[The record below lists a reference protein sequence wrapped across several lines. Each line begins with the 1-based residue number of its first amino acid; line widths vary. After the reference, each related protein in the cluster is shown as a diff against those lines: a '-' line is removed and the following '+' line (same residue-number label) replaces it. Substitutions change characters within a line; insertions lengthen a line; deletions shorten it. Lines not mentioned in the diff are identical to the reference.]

1 LKKKNLAHK
10 TKKRDTHKQQISTH
24 KRREFRR
31 HFGSLLKIDFDFC
44 ARATNDVEERDDDD
58 EDDEDG
64 GVSECVRSK
73 TNDRSRPISKKR
85 EKQKED
91 DDDEKRTEEF
101 AARQRGRRR
110 KERKTFKSK
119 QQMQ

>member
-1 LKKKNLAHK
+1 MREWFLKKKILFVVCWSVCRY
-10 TKKRDTHKQQISTH
+10 KK
-24 KRREFRR
+24 FR
-31 HFGSLLKIDFDFC
+31 GLLLKIDFDC

-58 EDDEDG
+58 DDDDDDG
-64 GVSECVRSK
+64 GVSDCVRSK

-85 EKQKED
+85 EKQKEDD

>member
-1 LKKKNLAHK
+1 MFDVVFHHK
-10 TKKRDTHKQQISTH
+10 TKRETHNNTT
-24 KRREFRR
+24 REFRR
-31 HFGSLLKIDFDFC
+31 YSGLLLKTDFDC

-58 EDDEDG
+58 DDDDDG
-64 GVSECVRSK
+64 EVSECVRSK

>member
-10 TKKRDTHKQQISTH
+10 TKKRDTQTTNIKHTREENFAGISV
-24 KRREFRR
+24 
-31 HFGSLLKIDFDFC
+31 SLLKIDFDC

-58 EDDEDG
+58 EDDEDDG

>member
-1 LKKKNLAHK
+1 MFKCCEMRE
-10 TKKRDTHKQQISTH
+10 T
-24 KRREFRR
+24 RREIFLFFEKKILMCVDFC
-31 HFGSLLKIDFDFC
+31 HFNFGLLLKIDFDC
-44 ARATNDVEERDDDD
+44 ARATNDVEERDDEYDD
-58 EDDEDG
+58 DDDD
-64 GVSECVRSK
+64 GVSDCVRSK